1 MKDAL
6 VEGQHSKADQITEKC
21 NQINTMWFE
30 VRELAQARH
39 EALIGAKQVHAFVR
53 DADDAID
60 WIQEKEMI
68 VSTDNYGSDRET
80 VQILIDKHDG
90 FEVRFLLPTGEK
102 LHVYG
107 WLLEGR
113 DSFKLLRLDCA

>member
-1 MKDAL
+1 
-6 VEGQHSKADQITEKC
+6 
-21 NQINTMWFE
+21 MWFE

-90 FEVRFLLPTGEK
+90 FEVRI
-102 LHVYG
+102 
-107 WLLEGR
+107 
-113 DSFKLLRLDCA
+113 SFSVGLQIYD